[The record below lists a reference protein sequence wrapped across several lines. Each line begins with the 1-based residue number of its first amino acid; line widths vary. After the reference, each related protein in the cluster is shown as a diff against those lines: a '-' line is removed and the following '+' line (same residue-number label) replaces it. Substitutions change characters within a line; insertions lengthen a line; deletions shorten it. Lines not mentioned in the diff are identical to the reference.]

1 MCTPDSY
8 GMNRH
13 PSRHA
18 RTHIY
23 TYYAYRY
30 ISRSLARS
38 LILSVSFYP
47 TLLFHLPLPVPLT
60 ITPSLHP
67 SLLPSLPLPS
77 VPVPAVAQGSGGNRA
92 PALLPAAVLLP
103 KSHSAAHRRRDG
115 LYGAS
120 RAVWGAHGGTFVSQ
134 TAARGM
140 NITRTEEEVVFMGPG
155 QCSAV
160 QSSIMTHDVPWNHT
174 LIPLFLA

>member
-1 MCTPDSY
+1 
-8 GMNRH
+8 MNRH

-77 VPVPAVAQGSGGNRA
+77 VPVPAVAQGSGGNRTS
-92 PALLPAAVLLP
+92 PRLPAALLLP
-103 KSHSAAHRRRDG
+103 QSHSAAHRRRDG
-115 LYGAS
+115 LHGAS
-120 RAVWGAHGGTFVSQ
+120 RAVRGVHGGTFVSQ

-140 NITRTEEEVVFMGPG
+140 NVTRTGGDMVFMGPG
-155 QCSAV
+155 QYSAV
-160 QSSIMTHDVPWNHT
+160 QCSHKS
-174 LIPLFLA
+174 